1 MNQDTICAIATAQ
14 GGAIGCIRVSGPDA
28 IEITSRIFTPARKGK
43 KLKDAK
49 PYTLT
54 FGHIHEEENIID
66 EVLVSLFRA
75 PHSYTGEDSTEIM
88 CHGSSYILQKV
99 LQLLIGNGCR
109 LAAPGEYTQ
118 RAFLGGKMDLSQA
131 EAVADLIASTSA
143 ATHRLAMSQMRGGF
157 SKELASL
164 RDQLLHFTSLIE
176 LELDF
181 SDHEELEFADRS
193 ELCLLADGIEQ
204 VISRLVQSFSVGNA
218 IKNGVPVA
226 IIGETNAGK
235 STLLNMLGGLDRP
248 SAGQLFVD
256 GKNLL
261 KFTDKDY
268 VDYKRSTVGFVW
280 QNNARNLVPYLT
292 AVQNVELPMLL
303 QGRKKRRER
312 ALELLDKVGLLK
324 RKNSRLDQMSG
335 GEQQRVAIAIALAN
349 NPKLLL
355 ADEPTGSVDT
365 KTSNVIL
372 DIFKELNRTE
382 GLTIVIV
389 THDVKLAR
397 HIDRVVAIRD
407 GRTSSEIVRR
417 RSYKEDLAE
426 LNAQSEA
433 VDVVKTE
440 AENDEDFTHEE
451 LVVLDRAGRLQLPKD
466 YMDQMGLHG
475 GDRVK
480 VELDGEEKKLY
491 LLKSDV

>member
-1 MNQDTICAIATAQ
+1 MTAADISSDDMIIAHRNDEYMIKCENLVKIYKTSEIEVVALQGLDLMVKRGELMAI
-14 GGAIGCIRVSGPDA
+14 
-28 IEITSRIFTPARKGK
+28 
-43 KLKDAK
+43 
-49 PYTLT
+49 
-54 FGHIHEEENIID
+54 
-66 EVLVSLFRA
+66 
-75 PHSYTGEDSTEIM
+75 
-88 CHGSSYILQKV
+88 
-99 LQLLIGNGCR
+99 
-109 LAAPGEYTQ
+109 
-118 RAFLGGKMDLSQA
+118 
-131 EAVADLIASTSA
+131 
-143 ATHRLAMSQMRGGF
+143 
-157 SKELASL
+157 
-164 RDQLLHFTSLIE
+164 
-176 LELDF
+176 
-181 SDHEELEFADRS
+181 
-193 ELCLLADGIEQ
+193 
-204 VISRLVQSFSVGNA
+204 VGNS
-218 IKNGVPVA
+218 GS
-226 IIGETNAGK
+226 GK

-292 AVQNVELPMLL
+292 AMQNVELPMLL

>member
-1 MNQDTICAIATAQ
+1 MTAADISSDDKIIARQNDEYMIKCENLVKIYKTSEIEVVALQGLDLLVKRGELMAI
-14 GGAIGCIRVSGPDA
+14 
-28 IEITSRIFTPARKGK
+28 
-43 KLKDAK
+43 
-49 PYTLT
+49 
-54 FGHIHEEENIID
+54 
-66 EVLVSLFRA
+66 
-75 PHSYTGEDSTEIM
+75 
-88 CHGSSYILQKV
+88 
-99 LQLLIGNGCR
+99 
-109 LAAPGEYTQ
+109 
-118 RAFLGGKMDLSQA
+118 
-131 EAVADLIASTSA
+131 
-143 ATHRLAMSQMRGGF
+143 
-157 SKELASL
+157 
-164 RDQLLHFTSLIE
+164 
-176 LELDF
+176 
-181 SDHEELEFADRS
+181 
-193 ELCLLADGIEQ
+193 
-204 VISRLVQSFSVGNA
+204 VGNS
-218 IKNGVPVA
+218 GS
-226 IIGETNAGK
+226 GK

-426 LNAQSEA
+426 LDAQNEA
-433 VDVVKTE
+433 VKTE